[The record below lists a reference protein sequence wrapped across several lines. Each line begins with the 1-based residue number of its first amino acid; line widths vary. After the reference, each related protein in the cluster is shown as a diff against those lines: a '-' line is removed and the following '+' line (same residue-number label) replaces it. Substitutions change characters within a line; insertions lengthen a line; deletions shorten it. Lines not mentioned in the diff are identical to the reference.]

1 MENIGHAKCICSS
14 TGFRIKQKRHASI
27 SHGTMHYI
35 TVIYPLIIH
44 RTSSNTQHKSNS
56 YSSVESDVNIW
67 REMPKDMST
76 GLLCS
81 NDYVRHANSVRNHP
95 HETHNIHAHFLGN
108 PFPTYSSG
116 LKGPSG
122 NHHYQKQFPWQYMM
136 LPFWLSFPTHEEKG
150 EQQCKTIAM
159 PWTENWKTSFITKD
173 DGVSVRFAQFNQQ
186 NTIIIHQ
193 YPSSSFQHFFLFRVN
208 STLKR
213 CSRFKHAESK
223 SEIPL
228 TCLAYMGYSK
238 SMDIYCKG

>member
-1 MENIGHAKCICSS
+1 
-14 TGFRIKQKRHASI
+14 
-27 SHGTMHYI
+27 
-35 TVIYPLIIH
+35 
-44 RTSSNTQHKSNS
+44 
-56 YSSVESDVNIW
+56 
-67 REMPKDMST
+67 MPKDMST

-81 NDYVRHANSVRNHP
+81 NDYVRHANSVRNPP
-95 HETHNIHAHFLGN
+95 HETHNIYAHFLGN

-159 PWTENWKTSFITKD
+159 PWTENWKTSFITKVL
-173 DGVSVRFAQFNQQ
+173 GVSVRFAQFNQQ